1 MTKKIIRAL
10 AFFLVLALV
19 YGAVDTVLK
28 IKTYDMRSLITLND
42 MEDGTLDVVMVGSSH
57 AGMNIDNAQL
67 WRERGIA
74 SYNVWAGM
82 QPLWNSY
89 YYLKECIEAQE
100 PRIAMVD
107 VFMCG
112 TTVDYSTKAVA
123 MKNITTMPWGLN
135 RINAALASFENWQ
148 DAVEAM
154 WGMPYYHN
162 RYDELTEDD
171 LHGRYGWDDELIP
184 TVHQTSDVITP
195 IDLLDY
201 RTITGTLPL
210 TEKNEKYLRRII
222 DLCKAND
229 VTLVLMVAPYQATE
243 EECMRLN
250 RVEEIAREEDVAVL
264 NYLKLWQD
272 AGIDPTVDFYDIGHF
287 NNAGIRKFTALIG
300 EYLMANYSLT
310 DHRADVSHP
319 WYGVEAMQTAEE
331 ATPIFSLTEV
341 FRGDGG
347 QKYIDTEVPLF
358 RERYG
363 SWTLAARVDAV
374 PIESGNSVY
383 LSCFSEEDPT
393 DYRGLLL
400 RQKDGR
406 LELILGANNTVR
418 LPNTDETKHDLIII
432 KDGEKYNICF
442 NGEWVSWQ
450 ETRSCR
456 AYSGTL
462 LIGCQELSADGE
474 RFRHSPTTVL
484 DLEVY
489 DTAWTKEQA
498 ESWQP
503 RELPEPEMPLGTI
516 AAEATEV
523 YVLPEQ
529 FMGDSAVYA
538 QDVPVDT
545 GLQLFETPSTRF
557 TLGAVILPEFVP
569 GDNVFLS
576 CFSEVP
582 GEYGGLLIRQTAED
596 QLNIV
601 YGNNRGLNIPCVNGQ
616 EMTIQVVKD
625 GELFDIY
632 VDGVKLVDG
641 EAGPVQPME
650 NTLLLG
656 AQHDAQGNIFRASRA
671 RVKSLRVYA
680 GVIEEEVLLTM
691 ALPEAQ
697 MPQERKPV
705 SVACEMERAF
715 HGNGIDRYADM
726 GVQLFAAQDMAWT
739 LDTVLRTDPAAS
751 DGVYLSCFSEVPGE
765 YRGLL
770 IRKEQ
775 EELVLILGQGGS
787 LRLPMELGAVHLVI
801 TREGDQYAVYANG
814 VLQGRLTSPCASYD
828 GSLLVGAQHD
838 AEGGLFRFSTMKIER
853 LKMTDGAMNEQDAL
867 EASEPV
873 KIDSRF

>member
-28 IKTYDMRSLITLND
+28 IKTYDMRSLITLHD
-42 MEDGTLDVVMVGSSH
+42 MEDDTLDVVMVGSSH

-89 YYLKECIEAQE
+89 YYLKECIDAQK
-100 PRIAMVD
+100 PQIAMVD

-135 RINAALASFENWQ
+135 RIQAALASFETWQ

-154 WGMPYYHN
+154 WGLPYYHN

-171 LHGRYGWDDELIP
+171 LRGRYGWDEEVIP

-195 IDLLDY
+195 IQLLDY
-201 RTITGTLPL
+201 RTITGTEPL

-222 DLCKAND
+222 DLCKAKD
-229 VTLVLMVAPYQATE
+229 VTLVLLVAPYQATE

-250 RVEEIAREEDVAVL
+250 RVEEIAREEGVAVL

-272 AGIDPTVDFYDIGHF
+272 VGIDPAVDFYDIGHF
-287 NNAGIRKFTALIG
+287 NNAGIKKFTALVG
-300 EYLMANYSLT
+300 QYLMDSFALT
-310 DHRADVSHP
+310 DHRADAAHP
-319 WYGVEAMQTAEE
+319 WYGVEEQTAE
-331 ATPIFSLTEV
+331 AAKPLFSLNEV
-341 FRGDGG
+341 FRGDGE
-347 QKYIDTEVPLF
+347 KYIDTEIPLF

-363 SWTLAARVDAV
+363 SWTLATRVDAV
-374 PIESGNSVY
+374 PIENGNSVY
-383 LSCFSEEDPT
+383 LSCFSEDDPK

-400 RQKDGR
+400 RQNNGR

-418 LPNTDETKHDLIII
+418 LPNSDAAQHDLIII

-442 NGEWVSWQ
+442 DGEWVSWQ

-456 AYSGTL
+456 AYGGTL

-474 RFRHSPTTVL
+474 TFRHSPTTVL
-484 DLEVY
+484 DLQVY
-489 DTAWTKEQA
+489 DTVWTKTQA

-503 RELPEPEMPLGTI
+503 ETLPEPQMPLGAI
-516 AAEATEV
+516 AAEAAEV
-523 YVLPEQ
+523 YTLPEQ
-529 FMGDSAVYA
+529 FMGDPSVYA
-538 QDVPVDT
+538 QDTPVDT
-545 GLQLFETPSTRF
+545 GLKLFEAPATRF
-557 TLGAVILPEFVP
+557 TLGTVILPDFVP

-582 GEYGGLLIRQTAED
+582 GEYGGLLIRQIAED

-601 YGNNRGLNIPCVNGQ
+601 YGNNLGVTIPCVNGQ
-616 EMTIQVVKD
+616 EMTILVVKD
-625 GELFDIY
+625 GERFTIWA
-632 VDGVKLVDG
+632 DGAKVEEGAAGAVKPL
-641 EAGPVQPME
+641 A

-656 AQHDAQGNIFRASRA
+656 AQHDAQGNIFRRSAA
-671 RVKSLRVYA
+671 RVKSLRVFA
-680 GVIEEEVLLTM
+680 GVMDEESLLTM
-691 ALPEAQ
+691 SLPDAALPA
-697 MPQERKPV
+697 ERKPAT
-705 SVACEMERAF
+705 VACEMARAF
-715 HGNGIDRYADM
+715 HGNGLDRYSDM
-726 GVQLFAAQDMAWT
+726 DVQLFAAEDTAWT
-739 LDTVLRTDPAAS
+739 LDTVIRTNPEGV

-787 LRLPMELGAVHLVI
+787 LRLPMESGSTHLII
-801 TREGDQYAVYANG
+801 TREGDQYAVYADG
-814 VLQGRLTSPCASYD
+814 ALAGRVTSPCVPYE
-828 GSLLVGAQHD
+828 GTLLVGAQTD
-838 AEGGLFRFSTMKIER
+838 AEGKLFRFSHMRVER
-853 LKMTDGAMNEQDAL
+853 LKVTDGAMSEQDAL
-867 EASEPV
+867 EASEPL
-873 KIDSRF
+873 KNDSRF